1 MSKITTIGELR
12 EAIAGFNDDDIVV
25 VEIHEGSRSED
36 LYEFSVDEIIGL
48 RLVDGTEI
56 SEVRLCI

>member
-12 EAIAGFNDDDIVV
+12 KAIADFNDNDIVV

-36 LYEFSVDEIIGL
+36 LYEFSVDKVIGL
-48 RLVDGTEI
+48 RLTDGTQI

>member
-1 MSKITTIGELR
+1 MSKITTIGELKK
-12 EAIAGFNDDDIVV
+12 AIADFDDNDAVV

-36 LYEFSVDEIIGL
+36 LYEFSVDEVVGL
-48 RLVDGTEI
+48 RLTDGTEI

>member
-1 MSKITTIGELR
+1 MSKITTIGELKK
-12 EAIAGFNDDDIVV
+12 AIADFNDDDIVV
-25 VEIHEGSRSED
+25 VEIHEGYRNED
-36 LYEFSVDEIIGL
+36 LYEFSVDEVVGL

>member
-12 EAIAGFNDDDIVV
+12 KAIADFDDNDVVV
-25 VEIHEGSRSED
+25 VEIHEGNRSED
-36 LYEFSVDEIIGL
+36 LYEFSIDEVAGL
-48 RLVDGTEI
+48 RLTDGTQI